1 MATFNS
7 NTVGSD
13 VSPSYS
19 PRLTIEQN
27 VTTVE
32 LGDGYQQRLLKG
44 LNTKIRK
51 YSLPFN
57 QRTDQAVTNILN
69 FLSSSTGGNNG
80 AKSFTWTPPYGLTGK
95 WICENIS
102 VTNVAHNLNDLT
114 LDFTE
119 VFETE

>member
-1 MATFNS
+1 MTLES
-7 NTVGSD
+7 TW
-13 VSPSYS
+13 PK
-19 PRLTIEQN
+19 IELKTDPLFAGIWPNNLQ
-27 VTTVE
+27 
-32 LGDGYQQRLLKG
+32 LKG
-44 LNTKIRK
+44 LNTKRRK

-57 QRTDQAVTNILN
+57 KRTDQAVTNILN